1 MENRTHNDI
10 WLKRVLVP
18 FWVIEIIW
26 LIIVFI
32 LSILDFFW
40 WDRLPSERWITE
52 TDTSN
57 SISVVELPFATVS
70 IILDITAIIL
80 FARRNLSTTTYLVFQ
95 CLKGAGWAA
104 MFLIDVIFARYGTA
118 KNLLFTIVLLGTSVG
133 QVAYGSVLV
142 HRKRK
147 GTLIHDC
154 ETHHKGVDGML
165 PSYTPSEQPVKP
177 QSGGSV
183 GADPVKST
191 AFGSSSRQGGVDYY
205 NGAAAQQSYE
215 LQGVARQG

>member
-40 WDRLPSERWITE
+40 WDRLSSERWI
-52 TDTSN
+52 
-57 SISVVELPFATVS
+57 SISIVELPFAAVS

-118 KNLLFTIVLLGTSVG
+118 KDLLFTIVLLGTSVG
-133 QVAYGSVLV
+133 QVAYGAVLV
-142 HRKRK
+142 HRRRK

-154 ETHHKGVDGML
+154 EAHHKGVKSG
-165 PSYTPSEQPVKP
+165 PPGYTPAEQPAEPRV
-177 QSGGSV
+177 GESV
-183 GADPVKST
+183 SADPVKSR
-191 AFGSSSRQGGVDYY
+191 ASGSSGREQGVDYY

-215 LQGVARQG
+215 LQGVARQD

>member
-1 MENRTHNDI
+1 MQNRIHNDI
-10 WLKRVLVP
+10 WLKRVLIP

-26 LIIVFI
+26 LIIVLI
-32 LSILDFFW
+32 LSIFDFFW
-40 WDRLPSERWITE
+40 WDRLPSERWI
-52 TDTSN
+52 
-57 SISVVELPFATVS
+57 SISVVELPFAAVS

-118 KNLLFTIVLLGTSVG
+118 KDLLFTIVLLGTSVG

-142 HRKRK
+142 HRRRK
-147 GTLIHDC
+147 GTLVNDC
-154 ETHHKGVDGML
+154 ETHHKGAESG
-165 PSYTPSEQPVKP
+165 PPGYTPTEQPAERRV
-177 QSGGSV
+177 GGSLS
-183 GADPVKST
+183 AEPVKSRT
-191 AFGSSSRQGGVDYY
+191 FGSSGRQGGVDYY

>member
-1 MENRTHNDI
+1 MENNTHNDI

-26 LIIVFI
+26 LIIIFI
-32 LSILDFFW
+32 LSIFDFFW
-40 WDRLPSERWITE
+40 WDRLPSERWI
-52 TDTSN
+52 
-57 SISVVELPFATVS
+57 SISVVELPFAAVS

-118 KNLLFTIVLLGTSVG
+118 KDLLFTIVLLGTSVG

-154 ETHHKGVDGML
+154 ETHHKGVENG
-165 PSYTPSEQPVKP
+165 PPGYTPSEQPVKP

-183 GADPVKST
+183 GADPVKSR
-191 AFGSSSRQGGVDYY
+191 AFGSSGRQGGVDYY

>member
-1 MENRTHNDI
+1 MENNDI

-32 LSILDFFW
+32 LSIFDFFW
-40 WDRLPSERWITE
+40 WDRLPSERWI
-52 TDTSN
+52 
-57 SISVVELPFATVS
+57 SISVVELPFAAVS

-118 KNLLFTIVLLGTSVG
+118 KDLLFTIVLLGTSVG

-165 PSYTPSEQPVKP
+165 PSYTASEQPVKP

-183 GADPVKST
+183 GADPLKSR
-191 AFGSSSRQGGVDYY
+191 AFGASGRQGGVDYY
-205 NGAAAQQSYE
+205 NGAAAQQSSE

>member
-1 MENRTHNDI
+1 MDTHVAADP
-10 WLKRVLVP
+10 R
-18 FWVIEIIW
+18 
-26 LIIVFI
+26 
-32 LSILDFFW
+32 
-40 WDRLPSERWITE
+40 RRTE
-52 TDTSN
+52 TDTPS
-57 SISVVELPFATVS
+57 SISVVELPFAAVS

-104 MFLIDVIFARYGTA
+104 MFMIDVIFARYGTA
-118 KNLLFTIVLLGTSVG
+118 KDLLFTIVLLGTSVG
-133 QVAYGSVLV
+133 QVAYGAVLV

-154 ETHHKGVDGML
+154 EMHHKGVESG
-165 PSYTPSEQPVKP
+165 PPGYTPAEQPVERRV
-177 QSGGSV
+177 GGSV
-183 GADPVKST
+183 SADPVKSR
-191 AFGSSSRQGGVDYY
+191 AYGSSGREQGVDYY

>member
-1 MENRTHNDI
+1 MENRTLNDI

-18 FWVIEIIW
+18 FWVIE
-26 LIIVFI
+26 
-32 LSILDFFW
+32 
-40 WDRLPSERWITE
+40 
-52 TDTSN
+52 TDTPS
-57 SISVVELPFATVS
+57 SISVVELPFAAVS

-118 KNLLFTIVLLGTSVG
+118 KDLLFTIVLLGTSVG

-183 GADPVKST
+183 GVDPVKSR
-191 AFGSSSRQGGVDYY
+191 AFGSSGRQGGVDYY